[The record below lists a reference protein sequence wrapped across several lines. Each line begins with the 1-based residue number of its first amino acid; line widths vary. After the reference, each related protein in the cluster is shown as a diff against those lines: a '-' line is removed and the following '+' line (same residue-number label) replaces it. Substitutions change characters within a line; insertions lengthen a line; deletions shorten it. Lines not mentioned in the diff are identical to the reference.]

1 MPLAQALASDDLEK
15 IIKSPYVE
23 LEWLLSTTTLEAIAC
38 LSAQDYD
45 NAAHPLIQNSKWD
58 IFFRHIG
65 DAAATAGTNEASQA
79 LHDSL
84 LYYSQWTSQAKTE
97 ASHFFKH
104 QLILNLG
111 LNFKAY
117 AICEALM
124 CGDTTFTLPCGTT
137 LKLVCCDPDPK
148 PKFASYHHLYDIGGP
163 HMRKGGKAVD
173 EANGFLIVQ
182 ANESILFYSGALDPA
197 YFNDEHI
204 ELIVMQGVAQPQPEQ
219 ASKKTRL
226 GPTDSDVFF
235 TWLLVI
241 IAYAVWV
248 RTNTW
253 LPAPCVR
260 SGHEGIM
267 AQFGINEDT
276 DRIAHN
282 KDLNGAAGIFC
293 MPTKVTTPVVKKLQ
307 ENAVPHLGSR
317 YIEPGKGFHIQIG
330 DAAVIF
336 PDASCAPP
344 ELYLTRG

>member
-15 IIKSPYVE
+15 IIK
-23 LEWLLSTTTLEAIAC
+23 
-38 LSAQDYD
+38 
-45 NAAHPLIQNSKWD
+45 
-58 IFFRHIG
+58 
-65 DAAATAGTNEASQA
+65 
-79 LHDSL
+79 
-84 LYYSQWTSQAKTE
+84 
-97 ASHFFKH
+97 
-104 QLILNLG
+104 ILNLG

-253 LPAPCVR
+253 PHAL
-260 SGHEGIM
+260 
-267 AQFGINEDT
+267 
-276 DRIAHN
+276 
-282 KDLNGAAGIFC
+282 DLVMKELWLSLAL
-293 MPTKVTTPVVKKLQ
+293 MKVTTPVVKKLQ